1 MSRRPANRTL
11 RALFLVWLWSTCV
24 AAPALAAS
32 DPTTEHDQCVR
43 EAETDPQG
51 ALARARLWS
60 NQGGGFEAD
69 HCAAMA
75 LFGMRQYREAA
86 ASFERLAQGAPNAG
100 PSERARIYDQAGQA
114 RLVADDAMQAKIDF
128 DAALRFAPGD
138 ADLMIDRA
146 EALAALRNYWDAIDD
161 LNRAS
166 DLAPQKPDI
175 YLYRA
180 AAYRAVGSLQ
190 LAREDIDRNLKLAPN
205 NPVGLLERANI
216 RRLAGDVAGAKEDWQ
231 TVVRLAPQTPE
242 AAAAS
247 ANLDRLGPTRNATP

>member
-1 MSRRPANRTL
+1 M
-11 RALFLVWLWSTCV
+11 
-24 AAPALAAS
+24 
-32 DPTTEHDQCVR
+32 TEHDQCVR
-43 EAETDPQG
+43 EAETDPQS

-75 LFGMRQYREAA
+75 LFGLRQYREAA
-86 ASFERLAQGAPNAG
+86 AGFERLAQGSTTVAPAD
-100 PSERARIYDQAGQA
+100 RARLYDQAGQA
-114 RLVADDAMQAKIDF
+114 WLVADDATQAKADF
-128 DAALRFAPGD
+128 DSALRFAPGD

-146 EALAALRNYWDAIDD
+146 EALAALRDYWNAIDD

-166 DLAPQKPDI
+166 DVAPQKPEI

-180 AAYRAVGSLQ
+180 AAYRAVDALA

-216 RRLAGDVAGAKEDWQ
+216 RRLAGDVPGAKQDWQ
-231 TVVRLAPQTPE
+231 SVARLAPGTPE
-242 AAAAS
+242 AAAAK
-247 ANLDRLGPTRNATP
+247 ANLDRLGPTRNAAPP